1 MIRRERFVNKLNE
14 LGYRYN
20 SQGDR
25 AMLYKKSSKPGYV
38 TVPKRDLLD
47 ESYVRSQ
54 LRLAGCTVEQ
64 IENFIGQ
71 NRCEKH

>member
-14 LGYRYN
+14 LGYSYK

-25 AMLYKKSSKPGYV
+25 AMLYKKAGQRGYV

-47 ESYVRSQ
+47 EQYVRGQ
-54 LRLAGCTVEQ
+54 LSLAGCTQADVEA
-64 IENFIGQ
+64 FICQ
-71 NRCEKH
+71 NRSLPH